1 MKNNDKK
8 SKDGTYQIHMHLDE
22 KTTDR
27 VIRYCNFK
35 GISRTKF
42 VTDCVIAQL
51 NQLEREMYSSLSQ
64 EELID
69 MLLDLQSDK
78 KLLNYSL
85 TREQRDQFI
94 DSVFIALL
102 EIVPEKEITIPVL
115 SKATNYS
122 ERVIRN
128 WFNEK
133 LSMKNNSEVEDG
145 RQTL

>member
-69 MLLDLQSDK
+69 MILDLQSDK
-78 KLLNYSL
+78 KLLNYSSA
-85 TREQRDQFI
+85 REQRNQFI
-94 DSVFIALL
+94 DSVSIALL
-102 EIVPEKEITIPVL
+102 EIVPEREITIPVL
-115 SKATNYS
+115 SKATGFS

-128 WFNEK
+128 WFNERF
-133 LSMKNNSEVEDG
+133 SMKNNSEVEDG